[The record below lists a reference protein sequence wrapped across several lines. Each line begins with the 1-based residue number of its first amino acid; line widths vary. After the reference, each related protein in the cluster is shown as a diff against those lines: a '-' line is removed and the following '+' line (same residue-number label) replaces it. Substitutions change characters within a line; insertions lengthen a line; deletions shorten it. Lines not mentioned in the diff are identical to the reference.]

1 MSGSRYRVAVTGD
14 QAFPDGTTIFGDI
27 GLERLSAA
35 GLDWSV
41 LPVPGP
47 VLTPAQLDGFDAL
60 LMMGGR
66 GITPASLAGTS
77 PAGTSLR
84 HIARFGAGYDAVDV
98 DSCTRAGVLLTNTPD
113 AVRVP
118 MAHAALAQLLA
129 LAHALVPKDRLV
141 RDGRWDERIRW
152 PGRGLQDATVGV
164 AGLGNV
170 GGEIVRLLSA
180 LGVRTLAYNRTPRPG
195 TVPLDE
201 LAAASDYLIV
211 TVSANPGTFRL
222 IGADMLARMRPG
234 SFLINLS
241 RGSVVDEAALISAL
255 REGRLRGAALDVFER
270 EPLPPDSPL
279 LTMDNV
285 VLTPH
290 SLCWTDGF
298 AHAVA
303 DSAITA
309 ILDVAAGRTPRH
321 AVNPEA
327 CKVSS

>member
-1 MSGSRYRVAVTGD
+1 MNEYRVAVTGD
-14 QAFPDGTTIFGDI
+14 QASPDGTTIFGDI
-27 GLERLSAA
+27 GLGRLSAA
-35 GLDWSV
+35 GIEWSV
-41 LPVPGP
+41 IPVPDA

-66 GITPASLAGTS
+66 GITAASL
-77 PAGTSLR
+77 AGTSLR
-84 HIARFGAGYDAVDV
+84 HIARFGAGYDAIDAGA
-98 DSCTRAGVLLTNTPD
+98 CTDAGVLLTNAPD

-118 MAHAALAQLLA
+118 MAHAALAQILA
-129 LAHALVPKDRLV
+129 LAHALVPKHRLV
-141 RDGRWDERIRW
+141 REGRWDERVRW

-164 AGLGNV
+164 VGLGNV
-170 GGEIVRLLSA
+170 GREIVRLLTA
-180 LGVRTLAYNRTPRPG
+180 IGVRTLGYNRTFRPG
-195 TVPLDE
+195 AVSLGD
-201 LAAASDYLIV
+201 LAAASDYLVV
-211 TVSANPGTFRL
+211 TVSGNPGTFHL
-222 IGADMLARMRPG
+222 ISADILARMRPG
-234 SFLINLS
+234 AFLINLS
-241 RGSVVDEAALISAL
+241 RGSVVDEDALISSL
-255 REGRLRGAALDVFER
+255 KEGRLRGAALDVFEH

-303 DSAITA
+303 DSAISA